1 MTDPLC
7 QTCACLRTGL
17 DADAYA
23 DAHACTCTLLRLAA
37 NLDAQCRHADAA
49 ILLRAAHIC
58 APALPGLQARL
69 ALSLSAAGEHA
80 AAREQFEAALGDDA
94 SANAASADN
103 SPAASRLQ
111 LAYSR
116 TLLALDAP
124 EQALAQADNALAD
137 NADDACA
144 HAARGDALAVLLRLP
159 DALTAYQRAA
169 MLDPSL
175 AWAHFGVGATFIE
188 LGRPMAALQELS
200 RALALSETTQ
210 QDVDAVALPEPT
222 QQAVDARALSEP
234 AQHDGGAPALPEP
247 TQQEVDARAL
257 SEPAQQNVNA
267 VGQAL
272 PPPAPHS
279 FACLPVHALS
289 ISAICES
296 IGLAWA
302 KGCQLAQ
309 ALPWFER
316 ALELE
321 PNRATALRHMGN
333 TLAMMRADDAAL
345 ACLQA
350 ARRVRPDWD
359 KAWLDEAGLL
369 LRRGDYAQGW
379 RAYGKREGQ
388 RLLESLP
395 SCWSGEEPLAGKTIL
410 LLAEQGLGDTI
421 QFARYAPQVAALA
434 QRVILEVQAPLR
446 PLFDEVGQ
454 DWGIEIV
461 ARGDAR
467 TDGDHQCLLLSLPR
481 VLRTTPDTPRESGG
495 YLRAP
500 AQRRALW
507 RERFA
512 TRSAT
517 GRLRVGL
524 ATAGNPQFKNDALRS
539 IPLAAFEGCFDLPG
553 VDWVIPQPEIRDTDR
568 AVLERHA
575 GVITFGAQ
583 LEDFADTAA
592 LLEQLDLVISVDTSI
607 AHLAGALARPVWIL
621 LPHFPD
627 WRWMHDRADTPW
639 YPSARLFRQAVAQD
653 WGDVVKRVHDELSL
667 RVACSCE

>member
-7 QTCACLRTGL
+7 PMCAGLDTGL
-17 DADAYA
+17 EVDTYA
-23 DAHACTCTLLRLAA
+23 EAHASASTLLRLAA
-37 NLDAQCRHADAA
+37 SLDTQCRHTDAA
-49 ILLRAAHIC
+49 TLLRAAQIA

-80 AAREQFEAALGDDA
+80 AAREQFEAVLEGDAFA
-94 SANAASADN
+94 SAASVDN
-103 SPAASRLQ
+103 SPAASRLK

-124 EQALAQADNALAD
+124 REALAQAERAAAD

-144 HAARGDALAVLLRLP
+144 HAARGDALAALLRP
-159 DALTAYQRAA
+159 ADALSAYQRAA
-169 MLDPSL
+169 MLEPSL
-175 AWAHFGVGATFIE
+175 AWAHYGIGTMFIE
-188 LGRPMAALQELS
+188 LGRPMAALEGLS
-200 RALALSETTQ
+200 RALELSERMLL
-210 QDVDAVALPEPT
+210 DAGAAE
-222 QQAVDARALSEP
+222 QAR
-234 AQHDGGAPALPEP
+234 
-247 TQQEVDARAL
+247 T
-257 SEPAQQNVNA
+257 
-267 VGQAL
+267 
-272 PPPAPHS
+272 PPAPLS
-279 FACLPVHALS
+279 FPCLPVHAVPT
-289 ISAICES
+289 SAICES

-302 KGCQLAQ
+302 KGCQLEQ

-333 TLAMMRADDAAL
+333 ALAMMRADDAAL

-369 LRRGDYAQGW
+369 LRRGDYAEGW

-395 SCWSGEEPLAGKTIL
+395 SCWSGEEPLADKTIL
-410 LLAEQGLGDTI
+410 LVAEQGLGDTI
-421 QFARYAPQVAALA
+421 QFARYVPQVAALA

-446 PLFDEVGQ
+446 PLFDEVGR
-454 DWGIEIV
+454 DWGVEIV

-467 TDGDHQCLLLSLPR
+467 PDGDHQCLLLSLPR
-481 VLRTTPDTPRESGG
+481 ILRTTPDTLPESGG

-500 AQRRALW
+500 AARRALW
-507 RERFA
+507 RERLA
-512 TRSAT
+512 ARSET

-524 ATAGNPQFKNDALRS
+524 APAGNPQFKNDALRS
-539 IPLAAFEGCFDLPG
+539 IPLAAFEACFDLPG
-553 VDWVIPQPEIRDTDR
+553 VDWVIPQPEIRDADR

-575 GVITFGAQ
+575 GVISFGAQ

-627 WRWMHDRADTPW
+627 WRWLHDRADTPW
-639 YPSARLFRQAVAQD
+639 YPSARLFRQTVAHD
-653 WGDVVKRVHDELSL
+653 WDGVIKRLRDELSL
-667 RVACSCE
+667 RVARFT